1 MLPTTYKDD
10 ADRFNTMKVRPD
22 DVWVIA
28 VPRSGSTWTQE
39 LVWLLKNDLDYDKA
53 SKSILEDRYIF
64 IGLRQLTNTELRAI
78 LTERRPS
85 VMEAFENAPSPRF
98 IKSHFP
104 LSLMPEN
111 LVDIAKVVYV
121 ARDPRDVAVSSYH
134 FMKLMKNDIGNFKLF
149 WNLFIQDLL
158 LYTPFFA
165 HLKEAWA
172 LRHHPNML
180 FIFYE
185 ELSKDLPSCVK
196 RMATFL
202 GKEVTDEQVVKLC
215 EHLNIDNF
223 RKNESVNQTWLTG
236 RVGDPDAES
245 FIRKGK
251 SGGWREHFDEE
262 MTEQAQQWMRENLSD
277 CDLRFP
283 DVDY

>member
-1 MLPTTYKDD
+1 MADKVKFQALDEPTFESLFAGWSDLSRFGDAGYLLPTTYKDD
-10 ADRFNTMKVRPD
+10 ADQFKTMKVRPD
-22 DVWVIA
+22 DVWVTTF
-28 VPRSGSTWTQE
+28 PRS
-39 LVWLLKNDLDYDKA
+39 V
-53 SKSILEDRYIF
+53 
-64 IGLRQLTNTELRAI
+64 
-78 LTERRPS
+78 
-85 VMEAFENAPSPRF
+85 
-98 IKSHFP
+98 H
-104 LSLMPEN
+104 
-111 LVDIAKVVYV
+111 
-121 ARDPRDVAVSSYH
+121 
-134 FMKLMKNDIGNFKLF
+134 
-149 WNLFIQDLL
+149 
-158 LYTPFFA
+158 YTPFFA

-185 ELSKDLPSCVK
+185 ELSKDLPSCIK

-223 RKNESVNQTWLTG
+223 RKNESVNLEWLTR

-262 MTEQAQQWMRENLSD
+262 MTAQAQQWMRENLSD

-283 DVDY
+283 GVDY